1 MIGSFLV
8 SLATPFQT
16 GPIHAT
22 APPFLPY
29 VGTASQSNINDAIRP
44 RQTVQAHELAA
55 LTWLSSSFE
64 PSRQNSWNL
73 RNGNVSFE
81 TPLVFSGIALE
92 KHWESNPG
100 GGGGDSFVSLSNP
113 IFLGSGG
120 SGAVFSFAVD
130 SSSSSSPS
138 SRIETDPQQRVAIKV
153 SWKSSRTSVQ
163 NECTVLQAMER
174 YHVPHV
180 ERCLGAQAYPYE
192 DGRIMIALQP
202 ALASPSGI
210 TSSIS
215 NVPPDRQEKAVKQVM
230 ETMAAMLHANI
241 ITVDVQTL
249 ISEETGEV
257 LFIDF
262 TEAMTLS
269 LPATSKDIVAVVGF
283 CNEIKALVPDSLQD
297 MATHYLKVL
306 LQGMDGNGMTL
317 SSDVYS
323 VLESVWLE

>member
-1 MIGSFLV
+1 
-8 SLATPFQT
+8 
-16 GPIHAT
+16 
-22 APPFLPY
+22 
-29 VGTASQSNINDAIRP
+29 
-44 RQTVQAHELAA
+44 
-55 LTWLSSSFE
+55 
-64 PSRQNSWNL
+64 
-73 RNGNVSFE
+73 
-81 TPLVFSGIALE
+81 
-92 KHWESNPG
+92 
-100 GGGGDSFVSLSNP
+100 
-113 IFLGSGG
+113 
-120 SGAVFSFAVD
+120 
-130 SSSSSSPS
+130 
-138 SRIETDPQQRVAIKV
+138 
-153 SWKSSRTSVQ
+153 
-163 NECTVLQAMER
+163 
-174 YHVPHV
+174 
-180 ERCLGAQAYPYE
+180 
-192 DGRIMIALQP
+192 MIALQP

-215 NVPPDRQEKAVKQVM
+215 NVPPDRREKAVKQVM
-230 ETMAAMLHANI
+230 ETMAAMLGANI

-323 VLESVWLE
+323 VLENVWLE